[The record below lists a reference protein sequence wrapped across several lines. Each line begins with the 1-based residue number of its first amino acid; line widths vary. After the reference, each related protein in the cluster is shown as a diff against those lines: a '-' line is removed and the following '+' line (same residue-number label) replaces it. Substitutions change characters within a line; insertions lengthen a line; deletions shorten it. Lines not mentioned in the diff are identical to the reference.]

1 MDKKD
6 LERTFDDQLWEAD
19 SIVEEATGLAQA
31 LYDQLD
37 NIIDPITRV
46 DKYADM
52 TNEQV
57 SLVAEGVV
65 SRKKALL
72 TLSGILL
79 DKLARVHKKL
89 Q

>member
-1 MDKKD
+1 MNKED
-6 LERTFDDQLWEAD
+6 LERTFDNRLWDAD
-19 SIVEEATGLAQA
+19 CTVEEATGLAQA

-37 NIIDPITRV
+37 NIIDSIARV
-46 DKYADM
+46 DKYVDM

-72 TLSGILL
+72 TLSGTLL
-79 DKLARVHKKL
+79 DKLSQVHRKL

>member
-1 MDKKD
+1 MNKED
-6 LERTFDDQLWEAD
+6 LERTFDNRLWDAD
-19 SIVEEATGLAQA
+19 CTVEEATGLAQA

-37 NIIDPITRV
+37 NIIDPIARV
-46 DKYADM
+46 DKYVDM

-72 TLSGILL
+72 TLSGTLL
-79 DKLARVHKKL
+79 DKLSQVHRKL

>member
-1 MDKKD
+1 MNKED
-6 LERTFDDQLWEAD
+6 LERTFDNRLWDAD
-19 SIVEEATGLAQA
+19 CTVEEATGLAQA

-37 NIIDPITRV
+37 NIINPIARV

-72 TLSGILL
+72 TLSGTLL
-79 DKLARVHKKL
+79 DKLSQVHRKL

>member
-1 MDKKD
+1 MNKED
-6 LERTFDDQLWEAD
+6 LERTFDNRLWDAD
-19 SIVEEATGLAQA
+19 CTVEEATGLAQA

-52 TNEQV
+52 TDKQV
-57 SLVAEGVV
+57 SLVAESVV
-65 SRKKALL
+65 SRKKALI
-72 TLSGILL
+72 TLSGTLL
-79 DKLARVHKKL
+79 DKLSQIHEKL

>member
-1 MDKKD
+1 MNKED

-37 NIIDPITRV
+37 NIIDPITQV

-52 TNEQV
+52 NNEQV

-72 TLSGILL
+72 TLSGALL
-79 DKLARVHKKL
+79 DKLSQVHEKL

>member
-1 MDKKD
+1 MNKED
-6 LERTFDDQLWEAD
+6 LERTFDNRLWDAD
-19 SIVEEATGLAQA
+19 CTVEEATGLAQA

-37 NIIDPITRV
+37 NIIDPIARV

-52 TNEQV
+52 NNEQV

-72 TLSGILL
+72 TLSGTLL
-79 DKLARVHKKL
+79 DKLSQVHRKL

>member
-1 MDKKD
+1 MNKED
-6 LERTFDDQLWEAD
+6 LEQTFDNRLWDAD
-19 SIVEEATGLAQA
+19 CTVEEATGLAQA

-37 NIIDPITRV
+37 NIIDPIARV
-46 DKYADM
+46 DKYVDM
-52 TNEQV
+52 TNEQL

-72 TLSGILL
+72 TLSGTLL
-79 DKLARVHKKL
+79 DKLSQVHRKL

>member
-1 MDKKD
+1 MNKED
-6 LERTFDDQLWEAD
+6 LERTFDNRLWDAD
-19 SIVEEATGLAQA
+19 SIVEEATGMAQA

-37 NIIDPITRV
+37 NIIDPIARV

-52 TNEQV
+52 NNEQV

-65 SRKKALL
+65 SRKKALI
-72 TLSGILL
+72 TLSGALL
-79 DKLARVHKKL
+79 DKLSQVHRKL